1 MGLEPTT
8 FELEVQRAN
17 PSRHEGYAIL
27 ATSVKANHL
36 NIISLIS
43 KNNLQIFFEIDI

>member
-17 PSRHEGYAIL
+17 PLRHGSFGNYFRSTFL
-27 ATSVKANHL
+27 ASY
-36 NIISLIS
+36 
-43 KNNLQIFFEIDI
+43 